1 MIKLVFMLRRAPHL
15 SREEFQR
22 YWRENH
28 ASLVAARA
36 DALGIRR
43 YVQRHTVSEP
53 MFEKMGEP
61 RGGVADY
68 DGIAELWWERPGR
81 MTPEQVAAAREA
93 NRVLLEDEGRF
104 IDLANSP
111 VFFVDDNEVI
121 PYRPTGDFEAFKAAK
136 LAQGFDEVL
145 VRNWDPGFEN
155 APHAHPFD
163 TDAIVAYGEYWLTIG
178 EDVRHLKA
186 GDAFQVPR
194 GVVHSERYGP
204 AGAVFWAARK
214 N

>member
-1 MIKLVFMLRRAPHL
+1 MIKLMFCLRRAPHL

-28 ASLVAARA
+28 AKLVASHA

-53 MFEKMGEP
+53 VFEKMGDV

-111 VFFVDDNEVI
+111 VFFVEDNEVI
-121 PYRPTGDFEAFKAAK
+121 PLR
-136 LAQGFDEVL
+136 
-145 VRNWDPGFEN
+145 
-155 APHAHPFD
+155 
-163 TDAIVAYGEYWLTIG
+163 
-178 EDVRHLKA
+178 
-186 GDAFQVPR
+186 
-194 GVVHSERYGP
+194 
-204 AGAVFWAARK
+204 
-214 N
+214 